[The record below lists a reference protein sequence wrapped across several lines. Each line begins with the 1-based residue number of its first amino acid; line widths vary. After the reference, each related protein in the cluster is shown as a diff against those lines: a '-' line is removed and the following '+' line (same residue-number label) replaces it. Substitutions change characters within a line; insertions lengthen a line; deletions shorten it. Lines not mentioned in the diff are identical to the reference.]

1 MIMFMNI
8 VPITVFGPEYILSYW
23 LKNVMLFRVLDLITI
38 KMFVTLCNFIP
49 LSAEVNGAIRNNL
62 PFVCNEFLST
72 PVKKLQHFG
81 LSKNTFDSWH

>member
-8 VPITVFGPEYILSYW
+8 VSITVFGPEYILSYW